1 MDLPDIYTLNE
12 FVPSVDVGL
21 VIFIIVLIVL
31 SAFFSSAETA
41 FSSVNI
47 VKLQV
52 AAENGKKG
60 AKGAVT
66 IAENFNKTLSTL
78 LVGNNIVNI
87 LMATLAVRLFQGFI
101 ENPNMADLASTT
113 VITIAVLIF
122 GEILPKSMAKKYAF
136 GFCIYYSVIIGF
148 LNIILKPI
156 TIIFYFLQKIFTG
169 STQEPSVT
177 EGELGH
183 ILDTMS
189 EEGVLEDDEAELI
202 NSVLD
207 LNDKTVEDIMVP
219 RIDMVAINVNE
230 DIEKIKKV
238 FFDNQYSRI
247 PIYVEDKDNI
257 IGILH
262 ERDFFTKLLKKQK
275 INIKS
280 MARNAL
286 FVSKSMKV
294 DALIKELQ
302 SKKVH
307 MAIVSGEYGETAGV
321 VTMEDALEELVG
333 EIYDEH
339 DDSIDELF
347 TQIDENTY
355 RIDANME
362 IDDLFE
368 RLDLGN
374 PPDDKYNKVSGFIYE
389 QAEDIPEVGMVVTYK
404 SNFIRRDDEND
415 KYVEYSKIL
424 YFTVEKVEDRRIT
437 EVTLKIED
445 EKEEDSN

>member
-1 MDLPDIYTLNE
+1 MDLPDIYLSE
-12 FVPSVDVGL
+12 FVPTVNGGLITIVAIL
-21 VIFIIVLIVL
+21 VIL

-52 AAENGKKG
+52 AAEEGKKG
-60 AKGAVT
+60 AKTAVS

-87 LMATLAVRLFQGFI
+87 LMATLSVRLFAGFI
-101 ENPNMADLASTT
+101 ENPNMADFMSTA
-113 VITIAVLIF
+113 VITIVVLIF
-122 GEILPKSMAKKYAF
+122 GEILPKSMAKKYSY
-136 GFCIYYSVIIGF
+136 GFCIYYAVIINI

-156 TIIFYFLQKIFTG
+156 TIFFYLLQKLV
-169 STQEPSVT
+169 SKESEEPSVT
-177 EGELGH
+177 EGELNH
-183 ILDTMS
+183 IIDTMS

-219 RIDMVAINVNE
+219 RIDVVAINVND
-230 DIEKIKKV
+230 DIEKIKKT
-238 FFDNQYSRI
+238 FFENQYSRI
-247 PIYVEDKDNI
+247 PVFVDDKDNI

-280 MARNAL
+280 MARQAVY
-286 FVSKSMKV
+286 VSKSMKV

-307 MAIVSGEYGETAGV
+307 MAIVSGEYGETAGI

-339 DDSIDELF
+339 DESFTELF
-347 TQIDENTY
+347 KEIGENTY
-355 RIDANME
+355 EIDANME
-362 IDDLFE
+362 ISELFD

-374 PPDDKYNKVSGFIYE
+374 PPDDKYIKVASFIYE
-389 QAEDIPEVGMVVTYK
+389 AAEDVPEEGMVVTYK
-404 SNFIRRDDEND
+404 TDFIRRDDEND
-415 KYVEYSKIL
+415 KYVDYSKML
-424 YFTVEKVEDRRIT
+424 YFTVEKVEDRRIIS
-437 EVTLKIED
+437 VILKIED
-445 EKEEDSN
+445 VTESDSE